1 MSRRVQCLQHLPEPR
16 AWVWLPEKPWDRG
29 EDQQDSMVASE
40 ERCTVPIVYK
50 WSVNHRIL
58 MKVIGCSK
66 LSKLTVYSVTED
78 EYFSTLSLADKT
90 IKLWKISERDK
101 RPEGY
106 NLKEE
111 DGRYRDFNTVTTLR
125 VRMSC
130 YIAVPVMW
138 NTKKNWNVLP
148 PEARVLLITLT
159 VKTAAQ
165 VIVIRLCSTS
175 KWLLWKRFIQVCFLC
190 TFSPLV
196 TCILHFRKHW
206 SIFIE

>member
-16 AWVWLPEKPWDRG
+16 AWVWLPEKPWDRR

-40 ERCTVPIVYK
+40 ECCTVPIVYK
-50 WSVNHRIL
+50 WSVNHCIL
-58 MKVIGCSK
+58 TKVIGCSK
-66 LSKLTVYSVTED
+66 LSKLTVSSITED
-78 EYFSTLSLADKT
+78 EYFSTLSFADKT

-125 VRMSC
+125 VRISC
-130 YIAVPVMW
+130 YIAVLVMRLSTRSKGATNNINGW
-138 NTKKNWNVLP
+138 NCSAGNRIIRYSFLQ
-148 PEARVLLITLT
+148 
-159 VKTAAQ
+159 Q
-165 VIVIRLCSTS
+165 V
-175 KWLLWKRFIQVCFLC
+175 LWKRFTQVCFLC
-190 TFSPLV
+190 TFPPLV
-196 TCILHFRKHW
+196 TFILHFRKRR